1 MGYVKVILEAFGI
14 FAVSIFVLVAINMLT
29 TPTNVRATGV
39 AALQGHGLLLL
50 IVGLFYVAFGIFLW
64 SPLPERLLRSLSGV
78 PN

>member
-29 TPTNVRATGV
+29 TPTKGV